1 MIIISGPSTIGKN
14 PLIEIICKNYKAEF
28 ITPVTTRLKRDEE
41 NNTVDYYFIS
51 KLKFLNQ
58 IKSDS
63 FIEWDFNLSNL
74 YGFYFFNNPQNKITH
89 SLSRMAIR
97 IKRKTENAITI
108 FLYPKNIE
116 HIKSTLK
123 KIYSGKDLQL
133 RLYHLDEELY
143 LSSLFDYVFY
153 VDEGVDLIDN
163 NEFQT
168 LIKNHFR

>member
-41 NNTVDYYFIS
+41 NNMIDYYFIS
-51 KLKFLNQ
+51 KQKFLDQ

-63 FIEWDFNLSNL
+63 FIEWDFNLSNF
-74 YGFYFFNNPQNKITH
+74 YGFYSFNSSKNKITH

-97 IKRKTENAITI
+97 IKRKTENVITI

-116 HIKSTLK
+116 HIKSTLTR
-123 KIYSGKDLQL
+123 IYTGKDLQL
-133 RLYHLDEELY
+133 RLNHLEEELW

-153 VDEGVDLIDN
+153 IDEGIDLIN
-163 NEFQT
+163 NIEFET